1 MLENSF
7 HINNIENFNN
17 GKDKHIRKLIEKIQT
32 SPDLFPYKMDIT
44 NNKIFFVEMDKQKYK
59 KSFFVLSPGPA
70 PGYLQGGL
78 AFSANLSEIQHI
90 FEKHKS
96 NNNSAIIFNHGFCC
110 STLLCRLIEESFD
123 VLALKEPPLLHDLK
137 ALLKKNENHELT
149 NIIFSIHNR
158 TYSKKQKV
166 LLKPSDYAFDL
177 VSESEKRKIPSIYL
191 YSPLKEYIASC
202 IKGER
207 VNWIN
212 NRFIAADPEKITN
225 FLGPSSSNQ
234 DHSKPIIQATL
245 YWCYF
250 AKRFQ
255 QVSSKTSNLRAI
267 NSSTLLANPS
277 ITYRVGSHL
286 NLKRRFNLFEKRN
299 RYKLLNTYVKTDAY
313 SFNATDRKN
322 LLKDVM
328 DKNKEGIKYA
338 ESLAEKILNQGIIN
352 FKFENEIL

>member
-7 HINNIENFNN
+7 HINNVKNFDNN
-17 GKDKHIRKLIEKIQT
+17 EGKHIRKLIDKIQT
-32 SPDLFPYKMDIT
+32 SPDLFPYKIDIVS
-44 NNKIFFVEMDKQKYK
+44 NKVFFVVLDQKKYK
-59 KSFFVLSPGPA
+59 KSFFVLSPGTE

-78 AFSANLSEIQHI
+78 AFSVNLSEIQRI

-96 NNNSAIIFNHGFCC
+96 KNRSAIIFNHGFCC
-110 STLLCRLIEESFD
+110 STLLSRLIEESFD

-137 ALLKKNENHELT
+137 ALLKKDKNHELKD
-149 NIIFSIHNR
+149 IIFSIHNR

-177 VSESEKRKIPSIYL
+177 ISESEKRNIPSIYL
-191 YSPLKEYIASC
+191 YSPLREYIASC

-212 NRFIAADPEKITN
+212 NRFIAAEPEKIIN
-225 FLGPSSSNQ
+225 FLGASSSNQ

-255 QVSSKTSNLRAI
+255 HVSSKTNNLLAI

-277 ITYRVGSHL
+277 ITYQVGSHL

-299 RYKLLNTYVKTDAY
+299 RSKLLNTYAKTDAY
-313 SFNATDRKN
+313 LFNANDRDN
-322 LLKDVM
+322 LLKDVI
-328 DKNKEGIKYA
+328 DKNKKGIKYA
-338 ESLAEKILNQGIIN
+338 ESLAEKILNQEMID